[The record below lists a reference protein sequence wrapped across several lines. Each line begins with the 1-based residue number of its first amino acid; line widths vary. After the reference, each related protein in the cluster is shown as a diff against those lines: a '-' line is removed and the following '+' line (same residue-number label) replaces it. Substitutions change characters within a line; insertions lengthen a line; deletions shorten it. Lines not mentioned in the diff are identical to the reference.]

1 MPSKKLAVDVGAS
14 EAAPGGQT
22 MVRLNRPEEQV
33 SETIILGEGA
43 AAAPAVIELLK
54 ELGLWSEGSSKQE
67 VGA

>member
-1 MPSKKLAVDVGAS
+1 
-14 EAAPGGQT
+14 
-22 MVRLNRPEEQV
+22 MVRLNRPEEKV

>member
-1 MPSKKLAVDVGAS
+1 MTGS

-43 AAAPAVIELLK
+43 AAAPAVVELLK
-54 ELGLWSEGSSKQE
+54 ELGLWS
-67 VGA
+67 